1 MCASHCPGAL
11 NMLCFFDFSTPLHW
25 RNIKKPPLLREKV
38 PILIPRIGVSNYELP
53 HLDEMDSVPD
63 VLQIEFHP
71 WWNRA
76 DLLQWCRER
85 KVKLVAYS
93 SLGGAKISK
102 LILEV
107 KRSPKGTL
115 EIGSSLHFWS
125 FDRFLGPLKVLSSFN
140 RCCFNVN
147 SIRLTTT
154 NPLFCAVVWR
164 NRQGFA
170 EVVAPASSIIPA
182 YEAPR

>member
-1 MCASHCPGAL
+1 
-11 NMLCFFDFSTPLHW
+11 
-25 RNIKKPPLLREKV
+25 
-38 PILIPRIGVSNYELP
+38 VSNYELP
-53 HLDEMDSVPD
+53 HLEEMDSVPD

-107 KRSPKGTL
+107 KRYPKGTL
-115 EIGSSLHFWS
+115 EIGSSPHFHDS
-125 FDRFLGPLKVLSSFN
+125 QPLG
-140 RCCFNVN
+140 
-147 SIRLTTT
+147 
-154 NPLFCAVVWR
+154 
-164 NRQGFA
+164 
-170 EVVAPASSIIPA
+170 
-182 YEAPR
+182 